1 MGKCGSYS
9 GTKIVYRNSPEE
21 AQVLDLEGKDVAS
34 ASIKVHSAKG
44 NLRDRTVS
52 LSSLRLTVEAITG
65 LSEDT

>member
-9 GTKIVYRNSPEE
+9 GTKTVYRNCPEE
-21 AQVLDLEGKDVAS
+21 AQVLDSEGKDVAS
-34 ASIKVHSAKG
+34 ASIQVHSAEG

-52 LSSLRLTVEAITG
+52 LSSLWPTVEAITG